1 MTLALVI
8 PYTKAST
15 FIPCREMQNL
25 KHPFRGAQ
33 ITLKSAFNLPY
44 SSNASLTNA
53 VLMCFQ
59 RANLVA
65 DYRNLATEEEA
76 VMPAGVLLVP
86 A

>member
-1 MTLALVI
+1 
-8 PYTKAST
+8 
-15 FIPCREMQNL
+15 MQNL

-44 SSNASLTNA
+44 SNVSLTNT

-65 DYRNLATEEEA
+65 DYRNLAAEEEA

>member
-1 MTLALVI
+1 MTLAVVI

-15 FIPCREMQNL
+15 FIPCREMQNP

-44 SSNASLTNA
+44 SNASLTNA

-65 DYRNLATEEEA
+65 DYRNLAAEEEA
-76 VMPAGVLLVP
+76 VMPAGVLPVP
-86 A
+86 D